1 MKLTKLIKFFY
12 ILIVLV
18 FVRSTYAKGSDSII
32 TLKGNWQY
40 RWGNSPLGA
49 NGRPLW
55 LNYND
60 KDTAWK
66 SINRPSDIAMK
77 SGETDL
83 WISKR
88 LGNYNVQDPAIFI
101 SRVEKIFE
109 VYLGGK
115 KIYSF
120 GKFTPGKKIPSMGLA
135 WHLIK
140 VPNDFSGKTLTF
152 HIRTDGSYI
161 GTYSDIELGSIDT
174 FLNDIVKD
182 SFNNTIVGVA
192 SIFAGIIFF
201 IILIS
206 LGYLK
211 PFLGLIIFQIS
222 TGIWILTNSNLTQ
235 MLLYAP
241 MLMFYSQHIALF
253 TSAIGFFIF
262 AREIIELKYKII
274 PKRMTQIHLIYLLS
288 AIIIDIVVYPNT
300 VDTIVPFLIL
310 VSANG
315 LILLWFILASARK
328 GNLEARILLSALA
341 IYIALALVDIVNY
354 INKVVINR
362 GAYQIHY
369 TQYGALCL
377 YILLSWIIILR
388 YLNANKQN
396 IVAKEEILKNQQIAL
411 EAVRKEKA
419 AQKQFTHNLILS
431 QESER
436 KRIAGELHDSIGQE
450 LLIIKNRALLGLED
464 ICNDD
469 SRRDHLSEISSLSS
483 QAINEVRQITHNLRP
498 YQLDRVGLTKAL
510 QSLIERLQSSSEI
523 KFKMFVDNIDNLFPP
538 ESEINIYR
546 IVQEGIN
553 NIMKHSEA
561 ASAVLMISK
570 EESNVCITVEDNG
583 KGFLQNQ
590 IGNVKS
596 ENVGFGLSGINE
608 RAQILGAA
616 IEINST
622 PGKGTVLKLNLH
634 VKIKNEF

>member
-1 MKLTKLIKFFY
+1 MH
-12 ILIVLV
+12 
-18 FVRSTYAKGSDSII
+18 
-32 TLKGNWQY
+32 
-40 RWGNSPLGA
+40 
-49 NGRPLW
+49 
-55 LNYND
+55 
-60 KDTAWK
+60 
-66 SINRPSDIAMK
+66 
-77 SGETDL
+77 
-83 WISKR
+83 
-88 LGNYNVQDPAIFI
+88 DPAIFI

-109 VYLGGK
+109 VHLGSK

-120 GKFTPGKKIPSMGLA
+120 GKFTPDKKIPSMGLA

-161 GTYSDIELGSIDT
+161 GTYGDIELGSINT

-211 PFLGLIIFQIS
+211 PFVGLIIFQIS

-235 MLLYAP
+235 MLLYVP

-262 AREIIELKYKII
+262 AGEIIELKYKII
-274 PKRMTQIHLIYLLS
+274 PKRMTHIHLIYLLS
-288 AIIIDIVVYPNT
+288 AIIIDIVVYPDT

-354 INKVVINR
+354 INKVVLNR
-362 GAYQIHY
+362 GAYQINY
-369 TQYGALCL
+369 AQYGALCL
-377 YILLSWIIILR
+377 YILFFWIIILR

-396 IVAKEEILKNQQIAL
+396 LAAKEEVLKNQQIAL

-483 QAINEVRQITHNLRP
+483 QAIKEVRQITHNLRP

-523 KFKMFVDNIDNLFPP
+523 KFKMFVDNIDNLFPS

-590 IGNVKS
+590 TGNVKS

-608 RAQILGAA
+608 RAQILGAV
-616 IEINST
+616 IEINSK
-622 PGKGTVLKLNLH
+622 PGKGTILKLNLP